1 MSLFPWAL
9 IFIGLAL
16 LGVGALALVGLHVW
30 RSAKAFVVGA
40 AQAQDTLQQVWS
52 GTRISDP
59 D

>member
-16 LGVGALALVGLHVW
+16 LGLGAVALVGLRLWHSTKALVS
-30 RSAKAFVVGA
+30 SAGHAHDRLLEA
-40 AQAQDTLQQVWS
+40 WS
-52 GTRISDP
+52 GTRLSDP